1 MKTPVYKRLAKLV
14 LRYWTYLLASS
25 IAALAFV
32 ILNSFSIWLTA
43 SLVNNIL
50 TDFDSISKEQI
61 AWSYADQ
68 LTLNE
73 RFKYIANQLIL
84 QDSQLASLRRLCLII
99 FSVFLFKNI
108 FLYIKNILVSYVQ
121 FSLIVRVRNK
131 LYRHIHT
138 LSMSYFNRKK
148 SGELASVMMNDVNV
162 MQNAFTTTFQKLL
175 VEPLN
180 ILFFGAILFIIDWK
194 LSLVALLTLPLAGFL
209 YISVGVSIRR
219 KSKRIQEKIASIM
232 HILTEALYSIRVIK
246 AFATKHHEIQK
257 FEKEGNR
264 YFHLLFRR
272 AKLNNLATP
281 INEIIG
287 VLIGVILLWYGGM
300 QVIQSETLTSEDFL
314 RFILVLFAMLAP
326 IKTLGT
332 VNITIQNSLAAAE
345 RVFLVLDSK
354 PDINDKPNAKE
365 IESFSE
371 EIKFDNVSFDYGG
384 KSATVLKN
392 ISFSIRKGSVVALVG
407 SSGSGKS
414 TIADLIPRFYD
425 TTSGSVKIDGED
437 IRGFKILNL
446 RKMMGI
452 VSQEVILFNDTVRN
466 NISYGQPETKES
478 DIISAAKSANAMEF
492 IDSFP
497 EGLDTL
503 IGERGVKLSGG
514 QRQRLSLARAI
525 IKNPPVLILDEATSS
540 LDSESEKLVQKAIEQ
555 LMKDRTVLVIAHRLS
570 TVKNADNIVVLEKGE
585 IVEMGKHETLIK
597 KRQTYHKLYTNQFE
611 IINGYQ

>member
-14 LRYWTYLLASS
+14 LRYWPYLLASS
-25 IAALAFV
+25 VAALAFV
-32 ILNSFSIWLTA
+32 MLNSFSIWLTA

-61 AWSYADQ
+61 AWSHADQ

-73 RFKYIANQLIL
+73 RFKYIANLLIL
-84 QDSQLASLRRLCLII
+84 QDSLLDSLRRLCLII

-121 FSLIVRVRNK
+121 FSLIVRIRNR

-209 YISVGVSIRR
+209 YVSVGVSIRR

-257 FEKEGNR
+257 FETEGNR

-287 VLIGVILLWYGGM
+287 ALIGVILLWYGGM
-300 QVIQSETLTSEDFL
+300 QVIQTETLTSEDFL

-345 RVFLVLDSK
+345 RVFKVIDSK
-354 PDINDKPNAKE
+354 PDINDKPGAKE

-371 EIKFDNVSFDYGG
+371 EIRFDNVSFDYGE
-384 KSATVLKN
+384 KSVPVLKN
-392 ISFSIRKGSVVALVG
+392 VAFSISKGSVVALVG
-407 SSGSGKS
+407 RSGAGKS

-425 TTSGSVKIDGED
+425 TTSGSLKIDGED
-437 IRGFKILNL
+437 IREYKLSNL

-452 VSQEVILFNDTVRN
+452 VSQEVILFNDTVKN
-466 NISYGQPETKES
+466 NISYGQPETKET

-492 IDSFP
+492 IDSLP
-497 EGLDTL
+497 EGLDTV
-503 IGERGVKLSGG
+503 IGERGIKLSGG
-514 QRQRLSLARAI
+514 QKQRLSIARAI

-540 LDSESEKLVQKAIEQ
+540 LDSESEKLVQQAIEQ
-555 LMKDRTVLVIAHRLS
+555 LMKDRTVLIIAHRLS
-570 TVKNADNIVVLEKGE
+570 TVRNVDEIIVLEKGQV
-585 IVEMGKHETLIK
+585 VEMGNHETLIK
-597 KRQTYHKLYTNQFE
+597 KGQTYHKLYTNQFE
-611 IINGYQ
+611 NN

>member
-14 LRYWTYLLASS
+14 LRYWPYLLASS
-25 IAALAFV
+25 VAALAFV
-32 ILNSFSIWLTA
+32 MLNSFSIWLTA

-61 AWSYADQ
+61 TWSNADQ

-84 QDSQLASLRRLCLII
+84 QGSQLNSLRRLCLII

-121 FSLIVRVRNK
+121 FSLIVRIRNR

-138 LSMSYFNRKK
+138 LSMSYFNREK

-194 LSLVALLTLPLAGFL
+194 LSLVALLILPLAGFL
-209 YISVGVSIRR
+209 YVSVGVSIRR

-257 FEKEGNR
+257 FETEGNR

-300 QVIQSETLTSEDFL
+300 QVIQTETLTSEDFL

-345 RVFLVLDSK
+345 RVFKVIDSK
-354 PDINDKPNAKE
+354 PDINDKPGAKE

-371 EIKFDNVSFDYGG
+371 EIRFDNVSFDYGE
-384 KSATVLKN
+384 KSVPVLKN
-392 ISFSIRKGSVVALVG
+392 VSFSISKGSVVALVG
-407 SSGSGKS
+407 SSGAGKS

-425 TTSGSVKIDGED
+425 TTSGSVNIDGED
-437 IRGFKILNL
+437 IREYKLSNL

-452 VSQEVILFNDTVRN
+452 VSQEVILFNDTVKN
-466 NISYGQPETKES
+466 NISYGQPETKET

-492 IDSFP
+492 IDSLP
-497 EGLDTL
+497 EGLDTV
-503 IGERGVKLSGG
+503 IGERGIKLSGG
-514 QRQRLSLARAI
+514 QKQRLSIARAI

-540 LDSESEKLVQKAIEQ
+540 LDSESEKLVQQAIEQ
-555 LMKDRTVLVIAHRLS
+555 LMKDRTVLIIAHRLS
-570 TVKNADNIVVLEKGE
+570 TVRNVDEIIVLEKGQV
-585 IVEMGKHETLIK
+585 VEMGNHETLIK
-597 KRQTYHKLYTNQFE
+597 KGQTYHKLYTNQFE
-611 IINGYQ
+611 NN